1 MEKATKQ
8 LDIYIDES
16 GNFDSYSKHN
26 LIYSVAFVMVDLTDK
41 EMNDKQ
47 VAIFESKLSNI
58 VGGDHFVH
66 VGNLVR
72 GEKPY
77 EETLLKERQDL
88 FYILFLLA
96 KYSKFK
102 VACSIAEKKEIN
114 NEIYEGITDSVI
126 ATVKG
131 LGNYLSKFDKVI
143 VHYDNGQDF
152 LKGALLTAF
161 RMFSKKVVIVKTLQQ
176 ENAYMQVADLF
187 SYFELIK
194 YKIQK
199 AGLANTRLNSLVK
212 LEKSKK
218 IT

>member
-72 GEKPY
+72 GDTKNHM
-77 EETLLKERQDL
+77 R
-88 FYILFLLA
+88 
-96 KYSKFK
+96 
-102 VACSIAEKKEIN
+102 
-114 NEIYEGITDSVI
+114 
-126 ATVKG
+126 
-131 LGNYLSKFDKVI
+131 
-143 VHYDNGQDF
+143 
-152 LKGALLTAF
+152 
-161 RMFSKKVVIVKTLQQ
+161 
-176 ENAYMQVADLF
+176 
-187 SYFELIK
+187 
-194 YKIQK
+194 
-199 AGLANTRLNSLVK
+199 RLY
-212 LEKSKK
+212 
-218 IT
+218 